1 MKYSMKKEDIK
12 KKKALSEDELLNV
25 SGGSRPL
32 VGGYI
37 GDNGACPG
45 IKEKDECRKHED
57 GCLWE
62 AGRCYK
68 DR

>member
-25 SGGSRPL
+25 SGGMRPL
-32 VGGYI
+32 VASTGCRY
-37 GDNGACPG
+37 
-45 IKEKDECRKHED
+45 IKEKDECKKHED
-57 GCLWE
+57 GCYWKD
-62 AGRCYK
+62 GRCYK

>member
-1 MKYSMKKEDIK
+1 MKKEDIK

-32 VGGYI
+32 VGG
-37 GDNGACPG
+37 DNDSYGACPY
-45 IKEKDECRKHED
+45 IKEKDECKKHED
-57 GCLWE
+57 GCFWE

-68 DR
+68 DRR

>member
-1 MKYSMKKEDIK
+1 MEKEDIK

-25 SGGSRPL
+25 SGGMRALIP
-32 VGGYI
+32 Y
-37 GDNGACPG
+37 NGACPS
-45 IKEKDECRKHED
+45 IKEKDECKKHED

>member
-1 MKYSMKKEDIK
+1 MKKEDIK

-25 SGGSRPL
+25 SGGMRP
-32 VGGYI
+32 VTP
-37 GDNGACPG
+37 DNGACPG
-45 IKEKDECRKHED
+45 IKEKDECKKHED
-57 GCLWE
+57 GCLWS

>member
-1 MKYSMKKEDIK
+1 MKKEDIK

-25 SGGSRPL
+25 SGGMRAL
-32 VGGYI
+32 I
-37 GDNGACPG
+37 GDNGECPN
-45 IKEKDECRKHED
+45 IKEKDECKKHED
-57 GCLWE
+57 GCLWR

>member
-1 MKYSMKKEDIK
+1 MKKEDIK

-25 SGGSRPL
+25 SGGMRPAE
-32 VGGYI
+32 
-37 GDNGACPG
+37 GDKGACPC
-45 IKEKDECRKHED
+45 IKEKDECKKHED

>member
-1 MKYSMKKEDIK
+1 MKYRMKKEDIK

-25 SGGSRPL
+25 SGGMRP
-32 VGGYI
+32 VI

-45 IKEKDECRKHED
+45 IKEKDECKKHED

>member
-1 MKYSMKKEDIK
+1 MKYSIKKEDIK

-25 SGGSRPL
+25 SGGMRPAF
-32 VGGYI
+32 
-37 GDNGACPG
+37 GDNGECPY
-45 IKEKDECRKHED
+45 IKEKDECKKHED
-57 GCLWE
+57 GCFWD